1 MTCVPGGHIL
11 PGNLS
16 LRDYDSFTHKLF
28 MELEK
33 LAMLIA
39 EEFVSVLSGAFDQ
52 FMEAE
57 PDEETAPKVMIAGK

>member
-1 MTCVPGGHIL
+1 VTLLPASTFL

-16 LRDYDSFTHKLF
+16 LRNYFFFTHNLF

-39 EEFVSVLSGAFDQ
+39 EEFVSVLSEACDRLLA
-52 FMEAE
+52 AE
-57 PDEETAPKVMIAGK
+57 PEEETAPKVMIAGK